1 MGVIT
6 QKWMVQIAPLHQSY
20 SAPVLWCNILFD
32 NQHSIHVV
40 IMIRSEH
47 QICLSW
53 HRYPS
58 MYSHIWGF
66 ISLLQSTSYH
76 LQIQYWDSCTGI
88 ARYIVRTILPKW
100 SKIIY
105 KINFSME
112 VYDYYQ
118 ISIALICICIT
129 KSLRK
134 I

>member
-6 QKWMVQIAPLHQSY
+6 QKWMVQIASLHPSY
-20 SAPVLWCNILFD
+20 SVPVLWCNILLD
-32 NQHSIHVV
+32 KHHSIHVV

-47 QICLSW
+47 PFCLSW
-53 HRYPS
+53 QWYPS
-58 MYSHIWGF
+58 TYSHIWGN
-66 ISLLQSTSYH
+66 ISLLQSTLYY
-76 LQIQYWDSCTGI
+76 LQIWHWDSCPGI
-88 ARYIVRTILPKW
+88 ARYTVKTILHKW

-112 VYDYYQ
+112 VYDYYP

-129 KSLRK
+129 KSLRM